1 MAQSGASVCSS
12 GTGTR
17 SFLSQ
22 SETFLLP
29 VSGALTA
36 GVDGGFDLKGELQG
50 GHSSLRFWPEESV
63 QFQNDEMKGT
73 LGVSGQRSRSSLRCW
88 QENTEQFHEPVTKG
102 EMFWS
107 RRPPSTRWGSC

>member
-1 MAQSGASVCSS
+1 MAGTSIEQSGASVVCSS
-12 GTGTR
+12 GTGTE

-50 GHSSLRFWPEESV
+50 GHSSLRFWPEGSV
-63 QFQNDEMKGT
+63 QLQIDEMKGT
-73 LGVSGQRSRSSLRCW
+73 LGSSGQRSLSSLRCW
-88 QENTEQFHEPVTKG
+88 QE
-102 EMFWS
+102 
-107 RRPPSTRWGSC
+107 R